1 MNNEVLNIFVDKT
14 EPVSLAGLVLVSLTY
29 TVSVQVIFIFS

>member
-14 EPVSLAGLVLVSLTY
+14 EPVSPAGLVLVSLAY
-29 TVSVQVIFIFS
+29 TVSVQVIFICS